1 MAYNNNRGSAPQ
13 KRGSD
18 GRNYGD
24 RKDNSDRVSS
34 SSRPMGRNGGHRERR
49 SSEDNRFKSSAE
61 RFEREERFE
70 RNTERD
76 DDNGGLIIGRNPV
89 IEALKSGKQIDTV
102 YVDSDSGGSIGLI
115 CKMAKERDIVVKQV
129 SSQKL
134 DSMSDGKSHQGV
146 IASGACAEYSSV
158 AEILEKAKS
167 KGADPF
173 IIICDEIEDPH
184 NLGAIIR
191 TAEAAGVD
199 GVIIPKRRSASLNQT
214 VYKTSAG
221 AASYVPVARVAN
233 LAAAID
239 ELKENGVW
247 IYGTDASGEDYTKVD
262 TSGACAIVIGSEGF
276 GMSRLTKEKCDFLL
290 KLPMFGQVNS
300 LNASVAAGIFM
311 YETVR
316 RRGLKK

>member
-1 MAYNNNRGSAPQ
+1 MAYNNNKGAAPQ
-13 KRGSD
+13 KRSSD
-18 GRNYGD
+18 SRNFRGERND
-24 RKDNSDRVSS
+24 RSGQR
-34 SSRPMGRNGGHRERR
+34 SSRYMGKSGGYRERR
-49 SSEDNRFKSSAE
+49 SEDE
-61 RFEREERFE
+61 RFAGTSEREERIE
-70 RNTERD
+70 RRTESD

-158 AEILEKAKS
+158 AEILAKS
-167 KGADPF
+167 KEKGSDPF

-221 AASYVPVARVAN
+221 AASYVPVARVSN

-262 TSGACAIVIGSEGF
+262 TSGPCAIIIGSEGF
-276 GMSRLTKEKCDFLL
+276 GMGRLTKEKCDFLL

-316 RRGLKK
+316 RRTLKK